1 MKKHLADESDNEG
14 EHTGEKKQPR
24 ERDQEERF
32 DEKAVFIDMRSND
45 IIANATD
52 KTCYQK

>member
-1 MKKHLADESDNEG
+1 MEEHFADESDNEG
-14 EHTGEKKQPR
+14 EHTGEKQQPR

-45 IIANATD
+45 VIANTAD
-52 KTCYQK
+52 